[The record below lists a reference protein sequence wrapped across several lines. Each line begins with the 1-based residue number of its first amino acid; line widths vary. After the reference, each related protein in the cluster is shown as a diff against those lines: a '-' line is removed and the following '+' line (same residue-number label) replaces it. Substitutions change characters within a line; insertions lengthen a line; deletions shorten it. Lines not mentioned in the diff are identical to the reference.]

1 MSVEAVAADFARIG
15 NLEPVAIEGEVL
27 DLAHLGNY
35 TLGDEALKREILDLF
50 REQIKNSLHRLQEA
64 ADTGDESAWQ
74 MAAHTL
80 KGSARAV
87 GAFRLGS
94 AAAAGER
101 YADSCDGRL
110 MALGT
115 IALVAQETYSAV
127 G

>member
-1 MSVEAVAADFARIG
+1 MAVEADFGCIS
-15 NLEPVAIEGEVL
+15 NLEPAVLEGEVL
-27 DLAHLGNY
+27 DLAHLRNY
-35 TLGDEALKREILDLF
+35 TLGDDALQREILDLF
-50 REQIKNSLHRLQEA
+50 REQIKNSLHLLQEA
-64 ADTGDESAWQ
+64 ADSGDKSAWE

-94 AAAAGER
+94 AAAAGEKH
-101 YADSCDGRL
+101 ADSSDGRL

-115 IALVAQETYSAV
+115 IAMVAQETYSAV